1 MNIIFYF
8 AKRSDKYQLIESYIS
23 SHDLSYFVGFFSNF
37 CRFVYEVIPFLDQI
51 RFFRQI
57 ADCFGTFI
65 NNVSI
70 LQVEMEIKRYK
81 KF

>member
-1 MNIIFYF
+1 M
-8 AKRSDKYQLIESYIS
+8 
-23 SHDLSYFVGFFSNF
+23 G
-37 CRFVYEVIPFLDQI
+37 DQI

-70 LQVEMEIKRYK
+70 LQVEMEIKRM
-81 KF
+81 